1 MKVMLIS
8 LQNFTMQT
16 NQRLLG
22 LVLNGN
28 QGHEEGDD
36 TNNAQVE
43 GETEDN
49 EILSDNIDLKAYVSS
64 AL

>member
-1 MKVMLIS
+1 
-8 LQNFTMQT
+8 MQT